1 MALGTRSRTHTR
13 PAIGRPAALKE
24 PSRLDAS
31 PVRHFDYLLAGATL
45 AITAIGL
52 VMIYSSTHR
61 RIPGDELYFVKRQA
75 LFAVLG
81 IAVMA
86 GVAAI
91 DYRKL
96 REMWALAYAGTIG
109 ILLAV
114 LAPIGSNIKGQQA
127 WFQLPGGFT
136 LQPSEF
142 AKFGIIVAL
151 AGYLNRFRGELD
163 AWRLTVILG
172 LAAVPILL
180 VLAQPDLGTALVL
193 GVIIVGLLAMAGVSG
208 RQLVVLGLLAATAV
222 YAVVGLGL
230 LKQYQIDR
238 LNVFAGEATSAASAY
253 NQEQS
258 KQAIANGRVMGEGFE
273 QGAQT
278 QGSFVPEQH
287 TDFIFT
293 AVGEELGFVGAA
305 ALLGLLAIVMWR
317 IWRTARLARDLFGM
331 LLCAGVLTM
340 LAFQIFE
347 NVGMTMGIM
356 PVAGIPLPFMSYG
369 GSSLIATFAC
379 VGLVLNVSMRR
390 FA

>member
-1 MALGTRSRTHTR
+1 MALTTR
-13 PAIGRPAALKE
+13 GRYRVGSPTPLKE
-24 PSRLDAS
+24 RSRLDTA
-31 PVRHFDYLLAGATL
+31 PVRHFDYLLLGAVL
-45 AITAIGL
+45 LITAIGF

-61 RIPGDELYFVKRQA
+61 KIPGDELYYVKRQV
-75 LFAVLG
+75 LFTAIGIGVMVAVL
-81 IAVMA
+81 V
-86 GVAAI
+86 V

-96 REMWALAYAGTIG
+96 RDLSIFFYLGTVA

-114 LAPIGSNIKGQQA
+114 LAPVGSNIKGQQA

-151 AGYLNRFRGELD
+151 AGYLNQFRGEID

-172 LAAVPILL
+172 LAAVPIGL
-180 VLAQPDLGTALVL
+180 VLLQPDLGTDLVL
-193 GVIIVGLLAMAGVSG
+193 GVIIVGLLAMAGVTG
-208 RQLVVLGLLAATAV
+208 RQLAVLGLLVVTAV

-238 LNVFAGEATSAASAY
+238 LNVFAGDPTTQESAY
-253 NQEQS
+253 NQQQS
-258 KQAIANGRVMGEGFE
+258 QQAIANGRVTGEGLE
-273 QGAQT
+273 HGSQT

-293 AVGEELGFVGAA
+293 AVGEELGFVGAVG
-305 ALLGLLAIVMWR
+305 LLGLLAIVMWR
-317 IWRTARLARDLFGM
+317 VWRTARLARDFFGM
-331 LLCAGVLTM
+331 LVCTGVLAM

-356 PVAGIPLPFMSYG
+356 PVTGIPLPFMSYG

-379 VGLVLNVSMRR
+379 IGLVLNVSMRR
-390 FA
+390 FN